1 MVFVLVLL
9 LVHTCARSGRSI
21 QGGGRMN
28 AYRLVSF
35 FFSCSS
41 TMASC
46 SLTEMVMMFGHT
58 QTACNVN
65 LLADPDVVHDCSCF
79 ALGSLW
85 ISNQVIP
92 GTEHPPTE
100 GEVLIGSAG

>member
-1 MVFVLVLL
+1 
-9 LVHTCARSGRSI
+9 
-21 QGGGRMN
+21 MN